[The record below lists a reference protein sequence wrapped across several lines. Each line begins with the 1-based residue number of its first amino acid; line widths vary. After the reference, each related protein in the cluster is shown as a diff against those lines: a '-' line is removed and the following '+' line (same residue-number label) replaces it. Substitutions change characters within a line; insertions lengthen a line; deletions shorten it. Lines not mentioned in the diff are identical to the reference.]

1 MPDRNAD
8 NAVKQDSSRDARAGL
23 LLLIGTGLIWGT
35 IGIAA
40 KYVYDASDLDAV
52 SVTWLRALIA
62 SPVCILMAW
71 RALGRDLFRT
81 TPRDLVLM
89 SLLGVLLIVYQFLY
103 LAAINRIG
111 VSAATLISLCGA
123 PVVVAVAS
131 AVFLGQKMTG
141 RTIAAL
147 CGALLGTAMIVGWRT
162 GGTGDTRDTVIGV
175 ALSVCSAIGV
185 ATHFI
190 FSGRIANRQHPWRPL
205 AIGFTVGAIVFT
217 PLALSRGISFELSAS
232 AWSWLIFLAI
242 GPSAFAYAM
251 LQRGL
256 QNVSASDASIV
267 TLLEPLTAAILATYL
282 FGERLGLVGWFGAG
296 LLLSSIALLSF
307 TAGRAKSRVPALE
320 SIPEVAT

>member
-1 MPDRNAD
+1 MADCDGFNAMNRD
-8 NAVKQDSSRDARAGL
+8 PSRDARVGL
-23 LLLIGTGLIWGT
+23 MLLIGTGLIWGT

-40 KYVYDASDLDAV
+40 KYVYDASELDAV
-52 SVTWLRALIA
+52 AVTWLRAVIA
-62 SPVCILMAW
+62 SPVCIFMAW

-81 TPRDLVLM
+81 TRRDLIIM
-89 SLLGVLLIVYQFLY
+89 SLLGILLIVYQFLY

-123 PVVVAVAS
+123 PVLVAVAS
-131 AVFLGQKMTG
+131 SVFLGQKMTG
-141 RTIAAL
+141 RTVASL

-217 PLALSRGISFELSAS
+217 PLALGRGVSFDLSTS
-232 AWSWLIFLAI
+232 AWGWLIFLAV

-282 FGERLGLVGWFGAG
+282 FGERLGVVGWLGAG
-296 LLLSSIALLSF
+296 LLLSSIAVLSF
-307 TAGRAKSRVPALE
+307 TAGRASNRAPALE